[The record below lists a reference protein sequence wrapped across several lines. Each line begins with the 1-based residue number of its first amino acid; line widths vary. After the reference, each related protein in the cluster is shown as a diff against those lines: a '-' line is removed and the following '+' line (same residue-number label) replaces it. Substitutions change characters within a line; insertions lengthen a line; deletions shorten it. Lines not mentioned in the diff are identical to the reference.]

1 LTVQSAESIRDA
13 KRKLPAERRG
23 ELLAKAVE
31 IGKAEGLSAVVLR
44 RIAAAL
50 GVTPGLV
57 SHYFSSAEQLVAAAF
72 RTAALADLD
81 AARVQVDAASTA
93 TAKMTALMDYVMD
106 DDSDQSSALWLDAW
120 SLSRTNPSLAAEAA
134 ALTKDW
140 LACIGAVVRMGV
152 ETGEFRVTDVDV
164 VARRLLIQI
173 DGLGAQKV
181 IRDVST
187 DEIKHIAWT
196 LVSSEL
202 GLVGYQPSVSTRSSV
217 ST

>member
-1 LTVQSAESIRDA
+1 
-13 KRKLPAERRG
+13 
-23 ELLAKAVE
+23 
-31 IGKAEGLSAVVLR
+31 
-44 RIAAAL
+44 
-50 GVTPGLV
+50 
-57 SHYFSSAEQLVAAAF
+57 
-72 RTAALADLD
+72 
-81 AARVQVDAASTA
+81 
-93 TAKMTALMDYVMD
+93 
-106 DDSDQSSALWLDAW
+106 
-120 SLSRTNPSLAAEAA
+120 
-134 ALTKDW
+134 
-140 LACIGAVVRMGV
+140 MGV
-152 ETGEFRVTDVDV
+152 EKGEFRVTDVDV